1 MQYKIV
7 VDKQPRTNPS
17 SEKKE
22 YIVDIE
28 ELRIKGGTYDSL
40 VITKDED
47 YVMRRLE
54 LTEYHVLNVLEVPIK
69 ETLEDINIEL
79 FEGDNYIY
87 LVDMTGN
94 KFYAEYMVKNDL
106 TELYATKLELST
118 SIEQTAKDI
127 MLVVNKKVDEEEF
140 GTLIEQNAEAI
151 KFAWNQISEFIQLM
165 ILNNNASFAILDE
178 NKKVI
183 MSLDKTGQH
192 FYNENEKAFADMG
205 VQTVDNQDYI
215 SFAVPTD
222 YDKSIE
228 DGMAWGVITTSD
240 NKFWPIMYVK
250 NFTMPPKNS
259 GGCTGELVLDGCN
272 LVLGA
277 INSGIITGNV
287 KIHGN
292 AMPGIF
298 FSDTSTE
305 KMLLGIAP
313 GNGVNYD
320 SIYILDNISFYR
332 NSAGSNSFKVGNSS
346 NKYCLFTDEGYI
358 NCDDVYARNSIYTP
372 GYLTGVK
379 GIDSEGY
386 VSGKSFI
393 NNSKIEVKK
402 NIKKYSKNAIAE
414 IKNTDIY
421 EFNYKIEKDTDKKTI
436 GAIIG
441 DGYNCSKEIIDNNEE
456 GVNTYS
462 MISVAYKAIQEQ
474 QEQIEKLQKENQ
486 QKDEILA
493 NLIERLEKLE
503 KEANNGQD

>member
-259 GGCTGELVLDGCN
+259 GGCT
-272 LVLGA
+272 
-277 INSGIITGNV
+277 
-287 KIHGN
+287 
-292 AMPGIF
+292 
-298 FSDTSTE
+298 
-305 KMLLGIAP
+305 
-313 GNGVNYD
+313 
-320 SIYILDNISFYR
+320 
-332 NSAGSNSFKVGNSS
+332 
-346 NKYCLFTDEGYI
+346 
-358 NCDDVYARNSIYTP
+358 
-372 GYLTGVK
+372 
-379 GIDSEGY
+379 
-386 VSGKSFI
+386 
-393 NNSKIEVKK
+393 
-402 NIKKYSKNAIAE
+402 
-414 IKNTDIY
+414 
-421 EFNYKIEKDTDKKTI
+421 
-436 GAIIG
+436 
-441 DGYNCSKEIIDNNEE
+441 
-456 GVNTYS
+456 
-462 MISVAYKAIQEQ
+462 
-474 QEQIEKLQKENQ
+474 
-486 QKDEILA
+486 
-493 NLIERLEKLE
+493 
-503 KEANNGQD
+503 